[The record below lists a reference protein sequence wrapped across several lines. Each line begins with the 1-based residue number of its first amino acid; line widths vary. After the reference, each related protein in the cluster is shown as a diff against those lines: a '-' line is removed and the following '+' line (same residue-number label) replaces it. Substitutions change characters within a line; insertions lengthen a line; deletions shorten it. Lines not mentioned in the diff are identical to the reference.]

1 MLELR
6 KGKVEKTSQHR
17 GYIQEPQPSMLT
29 TTPGVVASLCR
40 APALQDDNTDSDSH
54 IGHRSTLR
62 GRPTVHQSTAR
73 IQKGLPH
80 RAAFETKPLE
90 GRLLLSSKSQ
100 AEQVWSLPAA
110 HVTRLLSTWPSL
122 LLSMGP

>member
-54 IGHRSTLR
+54 IGHRSTLQ
-62 GRPTVHQSTAR
+62 GEACCASVHSENTKGPST
-73 IQKGLPH
+73 QGCL
-80 RAAFETKPLE
+80 
-90 GRLLLSSKSQ
+90 
-100 AEQVWSLPAA
+100 
-110 HVTRLLSTWPSL
+110 
-122 LLSMGP
+122 